1 MLEKPDLPDRLIISQ
16 LQQAYEL
23 RVSQLS
29 FLPVGADVNTAV
41 YRVVTL
47 EETAYFLKLRKG
59 SFDDISVTV
68 SLFLRAQGNQAII
81 APLETVAGQPWASLG
96 DFKMILYPY
105 VEGQDGYEVELS
117 EGQWR
122 VFGAALR
129 GVHTAQVPPALGR
142 LIPRESFSPKG
153 RELVNLFQVQV
164 GRESFEDP
172 TAAKLA
178 AFMQAKRGEISLL
191 VEKAEDL
198 ANALQARSLE
208 LVLCHADIHAGNLL
222 LGANAA
228 LYIVDW
234 DNPIFSPKERD
245 LALIGGSAIWN
256 SDQIEALF
264 YDGYGQAEIDPL
276 ALAYYRYERIIQDIS
291 AFCQQLLL
299 TRDGGKDREQSL
311 MYLTSQFLPEHEV
324 ELAFASLQ

>member
-47 EETAYFLKLRKG
+47 EETEYFLKLRKG

-68 SLFLRAQGNQAII
+68 PLFLRAQGNHAII
-81 APLETVAGQPWASLG
+81 APLETAPGQAWTSLG
-96 DFKMILYPY
+96 DFKLILYPY

-122 VFGAALR
+122 VFGSALR

-164 GRESFEDP
+164 GRESFDDP

-191 VEKAEDL
+191 VERAEDL
-198 ANALQARSLE
+198 ANALQVRSLE

-222 LGANAA
+222 LGANEA

-234 DNPIFSPKERD
+234 DNPTFSPKERD
-245 LALIGGSAIWN
+245 LALIRGSAIWN
-256 SDQIEALF
+256 SEHIEALF

-276 ALAYYRYERIIQDIS
+276 ALAYYRYERIIQDIA